1 MGAAMLGIIAW
12 IRPDGRKALVVVAG
26 SDQMASGDPGLDCNT
41 TLKVGDLV
49 FMPSITKDMVDFQ
62 TGLKLVRSGYWP
74 QIVRDIGEMAK
85 VPAEDTSGPSAG
97 SNVIDLFTS
106 RTRTRKPVPKHRDL
120 IGPMRLA
127 AE

>member
-26 SDQMASGDPGLDCNT
+26 SDQMASGDPGVDGDE

-49 FMPSITKDMVDFQ
+49 FMPSITKDMVDFR

-74 QIVRDIGEMAK
+74 QIVRDIGEMSK
-85 VPAEDTSGPSAG
+85 MPSEPLARASVG
-97 SNVIDLFTS
+97 NNVVDLFKS
-106 RTRTRKPVPKHRDL
+106 RTSAAKSMQKRRQQ
-120 IGPMRLA
+120 IGQMRLA